1 MSVLEGVL
9 KGVWVERV
17 DVLEGGCVRGWVGG
31 WVG

>member
-17 DVLEGGCVRGWVGG
+17 DVLEGGWVERVGG
-31 WVG
+31 